1 MDNVIMSTWGGKL
14 IDTRKA
20 PRNTTTLPG
29 IPRPATGEPVA
40 ALMGWNGLVV
50 MDPRADIVALSL
62 NYLKAIRT
70 LSCGECSVC
79 MIGIDRLIDI
89 ITGIQAGDGSRKD
102 LKEITEIVAMV
113 SLTAKCSFGQSA
125 LAPLKDALKHCKDV
139 FGAAITA
146 KPAPDKETRRY
157 ASRLTAP
164 CMDACPATIDI
175 PGYIELIKNNR
186 FADSLEL
193 IRQNCILPGVIGRVC
208 THPCEQAC
216 VRSGIDEPL
225 SIRLLKRA
233 AADTVLAE
241 GGGALKA
248 PATERTERIAV
259 IGAGPAG
266 LAAAY
271 RLRRRG
277 YQVSVFESLPQP
289 GGMAVVGI
297 PSYRLPRDI
306 LTHEI
311 DLIKRM
317 GVEIRVNT
325 PMEALNITTL
335 KKQGFAAVFV
345 AVGAHRS
352 NPLGIEGEDQGYE
365 GFLDGVALLRTLQLG
380 GTVPPTGK
388 VVIVGGGNVAM
399 DCARSCV
406 RLGFKEVAIIYRR
419 SRAEMPASDEEI
431 DEAGNEGITL
441 TFLTAPIEVLAENG
455 AVTGVVCQAMK
466 LGTPDESGRRRPVP
480 VPGSEFTI
488 DTDTIVSAIGQRP
501 VLPLITGSE
510 PVEITPWGTLTVD
523 PVTLMTGADGVFAG
537 GDCVTGPGILIE
549 ALDMGNRAAEGIDAY
564 LRGASVTEELSFDGV
579 ELTTLRTTPFV
590 APRPAQHVSL
600 LAAGARSGNFH
611 EVEGPLS
618 PGQAISEA
626 KRCLRCYRVVVWEQA
641 G

>member
-1 MDNVIMSTWGGKL
+1 MDNVIVSTWGGKL

-20 PRNTTTLPG
+20 PRNTTALPG

-50 MDPRADIVALSL
+50 MDPRADILALSL

-89 ITGIQAGDGSRKD
+89 ITGIQAGEGRTKD
-102 LKEITEIVAMV
+102 LKEITEIVTMV
-113 SLTAKCSFGQSA
+113 SLTSKCSFGQSA
-125 LAPLKDALKHCKDV
+125 LAPLKDALKHCKDAFV
-139 FGAAITA
+139 AAIKAEAT
-146 KPAPDKETRRY
+146 PETRRY
-157 ASRLTAP
+157 ASQLTAP

-186 FADSLEL
+186 FADSLDL
-193 IRQNCILPGVIGRVC
+193 IRQHCILPGVIGRVC

-216 VRSGIDEPL
+216 VRARIDEPL

-233 AADTVLAE
+233 AADTVLEA

-248 PATERTERIAV
+248 PTTEREEHVAV

-271 RLRRRG
+271 NLRLRG
-277 YQVSVFESLPQP
+277 YQVTIFESLPQP

-317 GVEIRVNT
+317 GVDIRVNT
-325 PMEALNITTL
+325 PMETLTITEL
-335 KKQGFAAVFV
+335 KAQGFAAVFV

-352 NPLGIEGEDQGYE
+352 NPMGIEGEDQGYQ
-365 GFLDGVALLRTLQLG
+365 GFVDGVDLLRTLQLG
-380 GTVPPTGK
+380 GTIPPTGT

-406 RLGFKEVAIIYRR
+406 RLGFKKVEIIYRR
-419 SRAEMPASDEEI
+419 SRTEMPASDEEI
-431 DEAGNEGITL
+431 DEAGNEGITF
-441 TFLTAPIEVLAENG
+441 TFLTAPVKVLAENG
-455 AVTGVVCQAMK
+455 AVTGVACQAMK

-488 DTDTIVSAIGQRP
+488 ATDTIVSAIGQRP

-523 PVTLMTGADGVFAG
+523 PVTLMTGAEGVFAG

-549 ALDMGNRAAEGIDAY
+549 ALDMGNRAAESIDAY
-564 LRGASVTEELSFDGV
+564 LRGTSVSHGISFDGV
-579 ELTTLRTTPFV
+579 ELATLRATPFV
-590 APRPAQHVSL
+590 APRPAEHVSL
-600 LAAGARSGNFH
+600 LAPGARTGNFQ
-611 EVEGPLS
+611 EVEGALS
-618 PGQAISEA
+618 PRQAISEA
-626 KRCLRCYRVVVWEQA
+626 QRCLRCYRVVVWEKA